1 MVGDLGA
8 GIYGIATLGKSL
20 QCHKGFWTYDDTQL
34 GCDACL
40 ALVYST
46 KGNKCES
53 CENMKMD
60 PGTIILIVL
69 AAIIVLALF
78 AVLSK
83 LGFNWAAVSI
93 SWNFMQVLANT
104 RPDP

>member
-1 MVGDLGA
+1 MDQDLVG
-8 GIYGIATLGKSL
+8 GIYKIGELGKSL
-20 QCHKGFWTYDDTQL
+20 QCHKGFWTYDDTLL

-40 ALVYST
+40 AEVYST

-53 CENMKMD
+53 CENMNMD
-60 PGTIILIVL
+60 AGTIILIVL
-69 AAIIVLALF
+69 AAIILLALF